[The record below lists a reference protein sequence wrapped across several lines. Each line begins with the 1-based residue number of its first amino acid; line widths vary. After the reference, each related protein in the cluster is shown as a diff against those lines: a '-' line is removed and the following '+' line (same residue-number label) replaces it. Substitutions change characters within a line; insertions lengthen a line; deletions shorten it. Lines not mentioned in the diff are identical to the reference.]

1 MAAITQT
8 VTVQVWHIGTVED
21 RFDEWAELVQWASET
36 DGMSATMAAQ
46 ADGGVRIQVE
56 GRDYAT
62 VYPTPDSYVTF
73 NGYGFEA
80 LSNEQYAEKYGA

>member
-1 MAAITQT
+1 MAEITQT

-21 RFDEWAELVQWASET
+21 KYDEWAELVQWCAET
-36 DGMSATMAAQ
+36 NGMSCSMSAQ

-56 GRDYAT
+56 GREYAT

-73 NGYGFEA
+73 NGYVFAA
-80 LSNEQYAEKYGA
+80 LSPEEYRERTA

>member
-21 RFDEWAELVQWASET
+21 KFDEWPELVQWCAET
-36 DGMSATMAAQ
+36 DGMSCTMTAK
-46 ADGGVRIQVE
+46 ADGGVHIQVE

-62 VYPTPDSYVTF
+62 AYPMLDSYVTF
-73 NGYGFEA
+73 NGYAFETLA
-80 LSNEQYAEKYGA
+80 NAEYSAKHGS